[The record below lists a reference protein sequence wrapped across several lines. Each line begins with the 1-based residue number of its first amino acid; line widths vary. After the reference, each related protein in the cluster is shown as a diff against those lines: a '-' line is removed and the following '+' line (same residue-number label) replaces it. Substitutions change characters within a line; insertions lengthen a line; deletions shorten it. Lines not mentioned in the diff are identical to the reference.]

1 MDNLMSLVDW
11 SRAQFALTAMYHWL
25 FVPLTLGISIIV
37 AVMETIYYRTRSERW
52 LAITKFWMLLFG
64 INFAVGVATGI
75 ILEFEFGTNW
85 SNYSWFVGDIFGAPL
100 AIEGIVAFFMES
112 TFIAVMFFGWKKVG
126 RGFHLASTW
135 LTALGASLSALWI
148 LVANGWMQY
157 PVGMEFDPEQ
167 MRNVMT
173 DFWAVAFSPV
183 AVHKFFHTVFSGWT
197 LAGIFVIG
205 VSCWFLLKKRN
216 RQMALDSIKIG
227 GIVGS
232 VGLLITLW
240 MGDSSSVDVAR
251 VQPMKLA
258 AMEGLYEGSCGAPL
272 TAVGILNP
280 EKSYSN
286 DADPYLWHI
295 SIPKGLSFLANH
307 DMDSFVPGINNL
319 VEGYEIN
326 ASGDTVATTSYAER
340 IAIGKR
346 AHEALRAFDRA
357 MAAGDK
363 AAMDSARLV
372 IKENYKYFGYGYL
385 DSPEEAIPPVAVT
398 FYSFHIMVIIGGYLA
413 AFLLLVMI
421 AVYKKPSMFD
431 RRWLQWL
438 GIISIPLIWICSQAG
453 WLVAEFGRQ
462 PWVIQDIMPCKAA
475 ISAIST
481 SDVIITFVIFAVVF
495 TALLA
500 AEISIMCRQIAKGSK
515 ADYSPS
521 NTAEK

>member
-1 MDNLMSLVDW
+1 
-11 SRAQFALTAMYHWL
+11 
-25 FVPLTLGISIIV
+25 
-37 AVMETIYYRTRSERW
+37 
-52 LAITKFWMLLFG
+52 
-64 INFAVGVATGI
+64 
-75 ILEFEFGTNW
+75 
-85 SNYSWFVGDIFGAPL
+85 
-100 AIEGIVAFFMES
+100 
-112 TFIAVMFFGWKKVG
+112 
-126 RGFHLASTW
+126 
-135 LTALGASLSALWI
+135 
-148 LVANGWMQY
+148 
-157 PVGMEFDPEQ
+157 
-167 MRNVMT
+167 
-173 DFWAVAFSPV
+173 
-183 AVHKFFHTVFSGWT
+183 
-197 LAGIFVIG
+197 
-205 VSCWFLLKKRN
+205 
-216 RQMALDSIKIG
+216 
-227 GIVGS
+227 
-232 VGLLITLW
+232 
-240 MGDSSSVDVAR
+240 
-251 VQPMKLA
+251 
-258 AMEGLYEGSCGAPL
+258 
-272 TAVGILNP
+272 
-280 EKSYSN
+280 
-286 DADPYLWHI
+286 
-295 SIPKGLSFLANH
+295 
-307 DMDSFVPGINNL
+307 MDSFVPGINNL

-326 ASGDTVATTSYAER
+326 ACGDTVATTSYAER

-385 DSPEEAIPPVAVT
+385 DTPEEAIPPVAVT
-398 FYSFHIMVIIGGYLA
+398 FYSFHIMVIIGGYLV

-438 GIISIPLIWICSQAG
+438 GIISIPLVWICSQAG

>member
-1 MDNLMSLVDW
+1 
-11 SRAQFALTAMYHWL
+11 
-25 FVPLTLGISIIV
+25 
-37 AVMETIYYRTRSERW
+37 
-52 LAITKFWMLLFG
+52 
-64 INFAVGVATGI
+64 
-75 ILEFEFGTNW
+75 
-85 SNYSWFVGDIFGAPL
+85 
-100 AIEGIVAFFMES
+100 
-112 TFIAVMFFGWKKVG
+112 
-126 RGFHLASTW
+126 
-135 LTALGASLSALWI
+135 
-148 LVANGWMQY
+148 
-157 PVGMEFDPEQ
+157 
-167 MRNVMT
+167 
-173 DFWAVAFSPV
+173 
-183 AVHKFFHTVFSGWT
+183 
-197 LAGIFVIG
+197 
-205 VSCWFLLKKRN
+205 
-216 RQMALDSIKIG
+216 MALDSIKIG

-319 VEGYEIN
+319 VKGYEIN
-326 ASGDTVATTSYAER
+326 ACGDTVATTSYAER

-398 FYSFHIMVIIGGYLA
+398 FYSFHIMVIIGGYLV

-421 AVYKKPSMFD
+421 AVYNKPSMFD

-438 GIISIPLIWICSQAG
+438 GIISIPLVWICSQAG

-475 ISAIST
+475 ISVIST

-500 AEISIMCRQIAKGSK
+500 AEISIMCRQISKGSK